1 MTNIWHRIRAR
12 RGDEPG
18 LNCEQLVELVTGY
31 FEDSLSKSERR
42 RFESHI
48 GACSACTNYLDQ
60 LRETIAVIGKI
71 EPDDLSEEMKGE
83 LLSAFRGWP
92 RD

>member
-1 MTNIWHRIRAR
+1 VTTIWHRIRGR

-18 LNCEQLVELVTGY
+18 LSCEQLVELVTSY
-31 FEDSLSKSERR
+31 LEDSLSKSERR

-48 GACSACTNYLDQ
+48 GACSACTDYLDQ
-60 LRETIAVIGKI
+60 LRETIAVVGKI
-71 EPDDLSEEMKGE
+71 EPDDLSGEMKGE